1 MEQRKLT
8 FESRPEN
15 LILAEKLVDEV
26 CTIYKVS
33 EDYYGN
39 ILIAVTEAVN
49 NAINHGNKAD
59 EKKQVDVVFEKINLN
74 TITFTIRDQGPG
86 FDPDSIPDPTAPENI
101 EKPNGRGIFLM
112 KQLSDT
118 VKFND
123 KGREVVLFFNGELK
137 PLGNFLQSKIT
148 VRHTVLLPKARQ
160 DFHALQFRRLS
171 SQLKPGDQW

>member
-1 MEQRKLT
+1 MEQKKLT

-26 CTIYKVS
+26 CNIYKVS

-59 EKKQVDVVFEKINLN
+59 ENKKVDIIFEKVNLD
-74 TITFTIRDQGPG
+74 TITFTVRDQGIG

-112 KQLSDT
+112 KQLADS

-123 KGREVVLFFNGELK
+123 KGREVVLFFNIEK
-137 PLGNFLQSKIT
+137 N
-148 VRHTVLLPKARQ
+148 
-160 DFHALQFRRLS
+160 
-171 SQLKPGDQW
+171 

>member
-1 MEQRKLT
+1 MEQKKLT

-26 CTIYKVS
+26 CNIYKVS

-49 NAINHGNKAD
+49 NAINHGNKAN
-59 EKKQVDVVFEKINLN
+59 ESKSVDIVFEKINLE

-86 FDPDSIPDPTAPENI
+86 FNPDLIPDPTAPENI

-112 KQLSDT
+112 RQLADS

-123 KGREVVLFFNGELK
+123 KGREVVLFFNIGK
-137 PLGNFLQSKIT
+137 N
-148 VRHTVLLPKARQ
+148 
-160 DFHALQFRRLS
+160 
-171 SQLKPGDQW
+171 

>member
-1 MEQRKLT
+1 MEQKKLT

-26 CTIYKVS
+26 CNIYKVS

-49 NAINHGNKAD
+49 NAINHGNRAD
-59 EKKQVDVVFEKINLN
+59 ESKKVDIVFEKINLN

-86 FDPDSIPDPTAPENI
+86 FDPETIPDPTAPENI

-112 KQLSDT
+112 KQLSDS

-123 KGREVVLFFNGELK
+123 KGREVVLFFNIGK
-137 PLGNFLQSKIT
+137 N
-148 VRHTVLLPKARQ
+148 
-160 DFHALQFRRLS
+160 
-171 SQLKPGDQW
+171 

>member
-74 TITFTIRDQGPG
+74 TITFTIRDQGIG
-86 FDPDSIPDPTAPENI
+86 FDPDAIPDPTAPENI

-123 KGREVVLFFNGELK
+123 KGREVVLFFNIGK
-137 PLGNFLQSKIT
+137 N
-148 VRHTVLLPKARQ
+148 
-160 DFHALQFRRLS
+160 
-171 SQLKPGDQW
+171 